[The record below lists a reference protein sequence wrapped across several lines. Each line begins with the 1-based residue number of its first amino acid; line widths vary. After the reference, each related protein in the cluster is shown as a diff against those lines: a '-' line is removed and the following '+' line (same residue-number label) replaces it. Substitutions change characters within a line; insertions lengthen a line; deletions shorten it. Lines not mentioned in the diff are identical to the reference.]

1 VLAGLARV
9 MLGMSVVA
17 MRDVGMVAG
26 FFVIPGSVVLGRRA
40 MMLRGVLVMLG
51 GFQVMFFAFFRHG

>member
-1 VLAGLARV
+1 MLAGLARV
-9 MLGMSVVA
+9 MLGVSVVA

-26 FFVIPGSVVLGRRA
+26 LFVISGSMVLGGGA

-51 GFQVMFFAFFRHG
+51 GFQVVFFAFFRHG